1 MSFGKSRT
9 VGLCSLA
16 NFINA
21 ADRAIMPSKFNGSSQ
36 YFDFCLVLV
45 AIIPMARTFN
55 WSLHLQG
62 YILSAFPIGYLT
74 SQLFTPMF
82 VKRFGPKN
90 VLTFAVFTW
99 SLVTFA
105 TPFLAPAPLLLV
117 CSRIG
122 LGFGEGLALPTVFHI
137 FSNHVPMEERSRA
150 FSYLIALGSVGQTFA
165 AVVG

>member
-1 MSFGKSRT
+1 
-9 VGLCSLA
+9 
-16 NFINA
+16 
-21 ADRAIMPSKFNGSSQ
+21 
-36 YFDFCLVLV
+36 
-45 AIIPMARTFN
+45 MARAFN

-82 VKRFGPKN
+82 VKRFGAKN

-105 TPFLAPAPLLLV
+105 TPFLAPAPFLLI
-117 CSRIG
+117 CSRIA
-122 LGFGEGLALPTVFHI
+122 LGFGEGLALPTIFHI

-165 AVVG
+165 AVVGDKKTYD